1 MLGAASLYAGCRRDA
16 GQWNTMK
23 EVHFGRQIDEFI
35 FWSNTKQQQDG
46 YHCSFFIIYCN
57 PNTLVTV
64 TARGVRHVMLMQHF
78 YMNVIHTFIKHGG
91 AGSDDLGLFCSHRTW
106 EPFQSLSLPWT
117 PLECSREYSR
127 VSCEPIYWTVKAWL
141 ELSAATEQWSQAC
154 HQICNRCVTCIRC
167 KCVTEWLKKKRI
179 KVPQWHLTRAAQI

>member
-1 MLGAASLYAGCRRDA
+1 MLVVWERPDSEIQWWKFILGDRLMSLYSD
-16 GQWNTMK
+16 
-23 EVHFGRQIDEFI
+23 QIPNNSKMDI
-35 FWSNTKQQQDG
+35 TAA
-46 YHCSFFIIYCN
+46 FFIIYCN

-64 TARGVRHVMLMQHF
+64 TARGVGHVMLMQHF
-78 YMNVIHTFIKHGG
+78 YVNVIHTFIKHGG

-117 PLECSREYSR
+117 HLECSREYSR

-141 ELSAATEQWSQAC
+141 ELSDATEQWSQAC